1 MEPTALRNLSRRE
14 RQIMDVIYAR
24 ERATAAEILA
34 ALPDPPSYSAI
45 RATLRILEEK
55 GHLRH
60 EEENLRYVFAPV
72 VPKKRASLPALRHL
86 IDTFFEGS
94 PERVVATLLDPSTGK
109 LSAEELDRM
118 ALLIESARK
127 ERTKT

>member
-1 MEPTALRNLSRRE
+1 
-14 RQIMDVIYAR
+14 MDVIYER

-34 ALPDPPSYSAI
+34 AIPDPPSYSAI

-60 EEENLRYVFAPV
+60 EEKDQRYVFIPV
-72 VPKKRASLPALRHL
+72 VAKKRASVPALKHL
-86 IDTFFEGS
+86 IDTFFEGR
-94 PERVVATLLDPSTGK
+94 PERVVATLLDPSAGK

-118 ALLIESARK
+118 AQMIERAKRERK
-127 ERTKT
+127 SS

>member
-1 MEPTALRNLSRRE
+1 
-14 RQIMDVIYAR
+14 MDVVYER

-60 EEENLRYVFAPV
+60 EEENQRYVFLPV
-72 VPKKRASLPALRHL
+72 VTKKRASLPALRHL
-86 IDTFFEGS
+86 IDTFFEGR
-94 PERVVATLLDPSTGK
+94 PERVVATLLDSTAGK

-118 ALLIESARK
+118 AQMIERAKQERK
-127 ERTKT
+127 SK

>member
-1 MEPTALRNLSRRE
+1 
-14 RQIMDVIYAR
+14 MDVVYER

-60 EEENLRYVFAPV
+60 EEENQRYVFLPV

-86 IDTFFEGS
+86 IDTFFEGR
-94 PERVVATLLDPSTGK
+94 PERVVATLLDPSAGK
-109 LSAEELDRM
+109 LSTEELDRM
-118 ALLIESARK
+118 AEMIERAKSERK
-127 ERTKT
+127 AK

>member
-1 MEPTALRNLSRRE
+1 
-14 RQIMDVIYAR
+14 MDVVYVR

-60 EEENLRYVFAPV
+60 EEENQRYVFLPV
-72 VPKKRASLPALRHL
+72 VTKKRASLPALRHL
-86 IDTFFEGS
+86 IDTFFEGQ
-94 PERVVATLLDPSTGK
+94 PERVVATLLDPATSK
-109 LSAEELDRM
+109 LSVEELDRM
-118 ALLIESARK
+118 AEMIERAKTQRK
-127 ERTKT
+127 ST

>member
-1 MEPTALRNLSRRE
+1 MLSRRE
-14 RQIMDVIYAR
+14 RQIMDIVYER

-60 EEENLRYVFAPV
+60 EEENQRYAFLPV
-72 VPKKRASLPALRHL
+72 INKKRASVPALKHL
-86 IDTFFEGS
+86 IDTFFEGR
-94 PERVVATLLDPSTGK
+94 PERVVATLLDPTEGN
-109 LSAEELDRM
+109 LSAEELERM
-118 ALLIESARK
+118 AQMIESARR
-127 ERTKT
+127 ERSGK

>member
-1 MEPTALRNLSRRE
+1 MLSRRE
-14 RQIMDVIYAR
+14 RQIMDVIYER

-34 ALPDPPSYSAI
+34 AIPDPPSYSAI

-60 EEENLRYVFAPV
+60 EEKDQRYVFIPV
-72 VPKKRASLPALRHL
+72 VAKKRASVPALKHL
-86 IDTFFEGS
+86 IDTFFEGR
-94 PERVVATLLDPSTGK
+94 PERVVATLLDPSAGK

-118 ALLIESARK
+118 AQMIERAKRERK
-127 ERTKT
+127 SS

>member
-1 MEPTALRNLSRRE
+1 
-14 RQIMDVIYAR
+14 MDVVYER

-45 RATLRILEEK
+45 RATLRILEDK

-60 EEENLRYVFAPV
+60 EEENQRYIFLPV
-72 VPKKRASLPALRHL
+72 VTKQRASLPALKHL
-86 IDTFFEGS
+86 IDTFFEGR
-94 PERVVATLLDPSTGK
+94 PERVVATLLDPSSGK

-118 ALLIESARK
+118 AQMIDRAKTERK
-127 ERTKT
+127 IK

>member
-1 MEPTALRNLSRRE
+1 MLSRRE
-14 RQIMDVIYAR
+14 RQIMDIVYER

-60 EEENLRYVFAPV
+60 EEENQRYAFLPV
-72 VPKKRASLPALRHL
+72 INKKRASVPALKHL
-86 IDTFFEGS
+86 IDTFFEGR
-94 PERVVATLLDPSTGK
+94 PERVVATLLDPAAGK
-109 LSAEELDRM
+109 LSGEELERM
-118 ALLIESARK
+118 AQMIEIARR
-127 ERTKT
+127 ERNSE

>member
-1 MEPTALRNLSRRE
+1 MLSRRE
-14 RQIMDVIYAR
+14 RQIMDVVYER

-60 EEENLRYVFAPV
+60 EEENQRYVFLPV
-72 VPKKRASLPALRHL
+72 VTKKRASLPALRHL
-86 IDTFFEGS
+86 IDTFFEGR
-94 PERVVATLLDPSTGK
+94 PERVVATLLDSTAGK

-118 ALLIESARK
+118 AQMIERAKQERK
-127 ERTKT
+127 SK